1 MNYKKSK
8 RMTEIA
14 QELARL
20 DEERCEWWQRFFTTD
35 EDDDAAW
42 GLLKA
47 EDTERMIKMNELQC
61 ELNELNMPTIKG
73 RAK

>member
-8 RMTEIA
+8 RMTQIA

-20 DEERCEWWQRFFTTD
+20 EEERREWWQRFSTTD
-35 EDDDAAW
+35 DNDDAAW
-42 GLLKA
+42 DLLTA
-47 EDTERMIKMNELQC
+47 EDNERLIKMSELQC
-61 ELNELNMPTIKG
+61 ELNELNMPTIKR

>member
-20 DEERCEWWQRFFTTD
+20 DEERHEWWQRWLKTD
-35 EDDDAAW
+35 EDDDAA
-42 GLLKA
+42 LDILQS
-47 EDTERMIKMNELQC
+47 EDIERRIKMSELQC
-61 ELNELNMPTIKG
+61 ELHELNMPTIKKM
-73 RAK
+73 AK

>member
-8 RMTEIA
+8 RMTQIA

-20 DEERCEWWQRFFTTD
+20 DEDRREWWQRFFTTD
-35 EDDDAAW
+35 DDDDAAW

-47 EDTERMIKMNELQC
+47 EDNERMIKMSELQC
-61 ELNELNMPTIKG
+61 ELHELNMPTIKR